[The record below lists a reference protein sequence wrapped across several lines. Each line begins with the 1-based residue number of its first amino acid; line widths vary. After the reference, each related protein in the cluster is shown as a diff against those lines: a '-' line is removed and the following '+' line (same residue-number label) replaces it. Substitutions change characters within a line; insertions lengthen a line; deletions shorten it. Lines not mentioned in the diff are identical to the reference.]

1 MKEVWQQS
9 NKYHIG
15 VKVDPKER
23 PAESLAAL
31 DLSQFIPGRASLVT
45 NAMDSLSIPGQFP
58 RVHQGR
64 PGPVPLTVS

>member
-23 PAESLAAL
+23 PAEFCAAL
-31 DLSQFIPGRASLVT
+31 NLSQFIPGLGSHDGDTV
-45 NAMDSLSIPGQFP
+45 DSLSIYVDNETHSQ
-58 RVHQGR
+58 
-64 PGPVPLTVS
+64 